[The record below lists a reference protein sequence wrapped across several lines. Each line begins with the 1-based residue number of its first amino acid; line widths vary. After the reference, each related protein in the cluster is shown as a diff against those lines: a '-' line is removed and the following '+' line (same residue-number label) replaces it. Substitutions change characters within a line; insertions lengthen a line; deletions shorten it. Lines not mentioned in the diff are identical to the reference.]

1 MLLYLLIFVAKVIEV
16 SMMTIR
22 IVLITKGER
31 KIGAIIAFFEVT
43 LWLFLASSV
52 LGGIAQDPLKAVFYA
67 LGFAVGNYSGSLL
80 EQKLGIGLSKV
91 QVIVKEED
99 GHELADYL
107 RAHDFAVTLVKGE
120 GKNFARY
127 ILFMYVKRKR
137 IQLAHKLIVE
147 KKPNAVITISDSK
160 PIYGGYGLRK

>member
-1 MLLYLLIFVAKVIEV
+1 MFLYLLIFVAKVIEV

-31 KIGAIIAFFEVT
+31 KIGATIAFFEVT
-43 LWLFLASSV
+43 LWIFLASSV
-52 LGGIAQDPLKAVFYA
+52 LNGIAQDPLKAVFYA

-80 EQKLGIGLSKV
+80 EEKLGIGLSKV
-91 QVIVKEED
+91 QVIVKEEH
-99 GHELADYL
+99 GQLLAEHL
-107 RAHDFAVTLVKGE
+107 RLHDFAVTLVKGE

-137 IQLAHKLIVE
+137 VTLVHQLIVD
-147 KKPNAVITISDSK
+147 KNPNAVITISDSK